1 MKLGMIAATFMPFCS
16 CFAFKA
22 EEEEEK
28 TPLPF
33 PLLGC
38 DQKGVTDTVGA
49 PDKRLYECV

>member
-1 MKLGMIAATFMPFCS
+1 MIAATFMPFCS
-16 CFAFKA
+16 CLAFKA

-38 DQKGVTDTVGA
+38 DQKGATDTVGA
-49 PDKRLYECV
+49 PDKRLYESV